1 MKKIVLI
8 VFLCLA
14 LCVCFVSCNNSD
26 NPGSSQTGV
35 EGGSSDNTEGGNTAG
50 PDNSQGGSQTGEG
63 EGDNTT
69 DPDNSQG
76 GSQTGDED
84 IFVDYTK
91 ETDTPYV
98 DISYDMSLIADL
110 YLSIEGAWD
119 PAKMYIDVIDGQLYI
134 NEVLF
139 DQVTY
144 EENVEVK
151 YADKHMCIIPAINV
165 EYNNGISGTEEEIEL
180 LTLMTRIA
188 QQKNCYLL
196 KSSVDNDFAEY
207 IAAYHIDDVC
217 YIVLFDEEGTVLCI
231 YYMEIEYAEPVLTE
245 GMKIIADSMASLG
258 GFLDDTVSLTVVDG
272 QIYNFGSLYK
282 IKYRNAFKLNIEWC
296 RENLHFW
303 RTNETGKMADNG
315 NPNQTPENVQ
325 KAGMNLLEK
334 INEESGCFVI
344 YSAEE
349 NSHYYDYAIFVIDGD
364 YYFIDVTKVNWR
376 NAWILNLCA
385 TERAEDNK

>member
-245 GMKIIADSMASLG
+245 GMKIELG
-258 GFLDDTVSLTVVDG
+258 MFAIWEALSSPGGGKISVIDNEIYWGTKLYKLKYYNGLKIKTEWCKENVHFFDVNHDEGIDLLERLNEEKGCFIMYRVDG
-272 QIYNFGSLYK
+272 SNSELAIY
-282 IKYRNAFKLNIEWC
+282 
-296 RENLHFW
+296 
-303 RTNETGKMADNG
+303 
-315 NPNQTPENVQ
+315 
-325 KAGMNLLEK
+325 
-334 INEESGCFVI
+334 
-344 YSAEE
+344 
-349 NSHYYDYAIFVIDGD
+349 VIDGV
-364 YYFIDVTKVNWR
+364 YYFIDDIEKCYRSAV
-376 NAWILNLCA
+376 WISRMYYGV
-385 TERAEDNK
+385 EEK